1 MRIFRGTP
9 EIQNKKRKMNSKL
22 TSILLAA
29 TFAVS
34 PLLHAQDKATLDLLV
49 AKGVITRAEA
59 DGVSKKA
66 VRVSAKEKR
75 QSR

>member
-1 MRIFRGTP
+1 
-9 EIQNKKRKMNSKL
+9 MNSKL

-66 VRVSAKEKR
+66 VQVSAKEKTTKSIKISGR
-75 QSR
+75 LQMQY